1 MLVEIWSDVV
11 CPWCAVGKA
20 RFEQA
25 LAGYEHAEQVE
36 VRWRSFE
43 LDPNRAATA
52 ETDYIGMLARKYGT
66 SREQAQAMIDR
77 MTAAGAAEG
86 VEFRFDLAR
95 PGNTFDAHRVLHLA
109 ADRGRQHEVKQRFL
123 AGYHSEGVPIAEHS
137 ALVELAI
144 DAGLDGDEVRE
155 VLGSDAYGEAVRAD
169 EAQAY
174 EYGIRGVPF
183 FVLDRRVGVS
193 GAQPSEQLLAALRQV
208 HDQDA
213 TAGAGSTRTDH
224 TDHTDHT
231 GHDHAP
237 DEACI
242 DGVCPVWPGPRA

>member
-25 LAGYEHAEQVE
+25 LDAYEHADLVE

-43 LDPNRAATA
+43 LDPNRAATTD
-52 ETDYIGMLARKYGT
+52 TDYTELLARKYRT

-77 MTAAGAAEG
+77 MTDAGAAEG

-109 ADRGRQHEVKQRFL
+109 ADRGRQHEVKDRFL
-123 AGYHSEGVPIAEHS
+123 SGYHSEGVPIADHG
-137 ALVELAI
+137 ALVDLAT
-144 DAGLDGDEVRE
+144 DAGLDGDEVGD
-155 VLGSDAYGEAVRAD
+155 VLASDAYAEAVRAD

-174 EYGIRGVPF
+174 EYGISGVPF
-183 FVLDRRVGVS
+183 FVLDRRVGIA
-193 GAQPSEQLLAALRQV
+193 GAQPSGQLLSALRQV
-208 HDQDA
+208 RDHA
-213 TAGAGSTRTDH
+213 GTTAEDGAPTDH
-224 TDHTDHT
+224 TSHRD
-231 GHDHAP
+231 HDHAP
-237 DEACI
+237 DQPCV
-242 DGVCPVWPGPRA
+242 DGVCPV